1 MAAATVTVCSFLRWC
16 GLVALADE
24 TQANPCQLPASGG
37 FPGFA
42 IAATQATGVPLT
54 LMGMSDADYL
64 WTFLGAV
71 TGVDPFRLEDEVMGL
86 CEHPFTNG
94 ALFTYLDR
102 MMAAGLRPGPP
113 SPVAARVA
121 EIAGLQEV
129 LDQRGFVAV
138 PATVRDLL
146 DTAVGP
152 VRGLV
157 PRPRA
162 AAAAGVV
169 LLVHVPGAANTRE
182 RFAALVAAR
191 QGAGDHVIVAEATS
205 AADVRDALEL
215 TGALVASWVKSEH
228 HVTVVYVD
236 GTAQRD
242 EDVLSFPA
250 GPDLPT
256 SDLAAAL
263 DRVAPAAR
271 VSVQMVRAAFVDLGN
286 RVAAGTRYAGEHDT
300 RPGGDATASAAND
313 K

>member
-1 MAAATVTVCSFLRWC
+1 
-16 GLVALADE
+16 
-24 TQANPCQLPASGG
+24 
-37 FPGFA
+37 
-42 IAATQATGVPLT
+42 
-54 LMGMSDADYL
+54 
-64 WTFLGAV
+64 
-71 TGVDPFRLEDEVMGL
+71 L